1 MRRGRRLVI
10 GRGLVICCLG
20 SLTWW
25 MGCGVVLRRWSM
37 CDGRRR
43 FGGHLGDKLLSKT
56 STFEQECFH
65 FIETSI
71 LILHGTL
78 S

>member
-43 FGGHLGDKLLSKT
+43 GDTGDKLLSIS
-56 STFEQECFH
+56 STFELDF
-65 FIETSI
+65 S
-71 LILHGTL
+71 TL
-78 S
+78 LKYLF